1 MLQPLTRSRAP
12 RVRAPRRVAFAAM
25 AMAIVLAACHAE
37 EPKAAGGS
45 GSAGGGA
52 PRAIKTAPVVRVEG
66 GEAAVPGTVRARNRA
81 ALSSRISASVVEVP
95 HREGERVAAGAV
107 VVRLDATALRSAV
120 AAAEAGMKAAEAER
134 RRVESLLEKGA
145 ATPRESDDATAR
157 AAAAQAAWEG
167 AKDGLAYAVLRAPFA
182 GRIGRMPVDV
192 GDVVSPGATLV
203 EIEGEGG
210 FELQATTEGSIAAS
224 LRPGFEAKATVD
236 GLPSPLGAVVR
247 SVSPAGDPTTHRFDV
262 RADLRLAAGLRSGL
276 FARLLL
282 PSATAE
288 PRLVVPAGA
297 VMERGGLS
305 GVFVVAEG
313 QARLRWI
320 ARGEVTGEKVEVRA
334 GLEAGERVA
343 LDPAG
348 LTDGM
353 PVAEER

>member
-1 MLQPLTRSRAP
+1 
-12 RVRAPRRVAFAAM
+12 
-25 AMAIVLAACHAE
+25 
-37 EPKAAGGS
+37 
-45 GSAGGGA
+45 
-52 PRAIKTAPVVRVEG
+52 
-66 GEAAVPGTVRARNRA
+66 
-81 ALSSRISASVVEVP
+81 
-95 HREGERVAAGAV
+95 
-107 VVRLDATALRSAV
+107 V